1 MNTEYGTNYDVDQI
15 GIVVWHQNEDHPLWL
30 TREDLEAMIKALTQ
44 KEDLFSMTITENDLK
59 SVEGFVKDD

>member
-30 TREDLEAMIKALTQ
+30 TREDLE
-44 KEDLFSMTITENDLK
+44 
-59 SVEGFVKDD
+59 V